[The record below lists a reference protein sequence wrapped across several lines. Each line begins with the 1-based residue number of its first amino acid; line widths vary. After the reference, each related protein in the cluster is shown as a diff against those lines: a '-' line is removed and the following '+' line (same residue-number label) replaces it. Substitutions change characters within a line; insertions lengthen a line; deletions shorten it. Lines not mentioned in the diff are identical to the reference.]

1 MMSTLFEI
9 EMELVVEDLETF
21 DVGDDQMDADWDT
34 SILFE
39 EVHEDEITLN
49 DENDDI
55 ENAERI
61 WTTWKDAK

>member
-61 WTTWKDAK
+61 WTT